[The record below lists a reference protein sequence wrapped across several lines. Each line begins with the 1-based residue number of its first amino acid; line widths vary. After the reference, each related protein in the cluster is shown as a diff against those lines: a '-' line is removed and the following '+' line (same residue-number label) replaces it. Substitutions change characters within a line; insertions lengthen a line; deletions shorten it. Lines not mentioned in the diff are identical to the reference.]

1 MAVDLALNARLIYEL
16 DYVCRPPDRRPGA
29 ELDRLGETP
38 GTATLPPS
46 AFADGDDGKDL
57 GQTKKAVSG
66 DVGLFL

>member
-46 AFADGDDGKDL
+46 AFADRDDGKDL
-57 GQTKKAVSG
+57 GQAEKTDG
-66 DVGLFL
+66 GNRLLL